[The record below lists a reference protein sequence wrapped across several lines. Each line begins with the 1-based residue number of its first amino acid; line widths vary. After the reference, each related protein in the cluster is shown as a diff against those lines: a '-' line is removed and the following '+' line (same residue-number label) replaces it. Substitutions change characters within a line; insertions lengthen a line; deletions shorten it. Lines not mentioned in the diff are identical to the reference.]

1 MKKLN
6 NYIVEAWSGV
16 KQQSLKSDIEAWCD
30 EMGIRNYTINSKGEI
45 DVDGDVYV
53 FGSNKKLKELPYKF
67 GSVTGYFNMGGTSL
81 TSCKNFPN
89 DVLKINISGCKKIKS
104 LEGIGDFY
112 ELHLGDNMIEDFY
125 PLNTIN
131 YTRFKDKQ
139 GVYGSELTKLKT
151 MDGLPKEMEFLKLT
165 NCPNLE
171 ILDYSILPKL
181 SKGLELRHN
190 HKITDTMS
198 HESNID
204 MVQLTNAVKLRAN
217 RITIY

>member
-1 MKKLN
+1 MKTLN
-6 NYIVEAWSGV
+6 NYITEAWSGV
-16 KQQSLKSDIEAWCD
+16 KSQSIKAEVEAWCQ
-30 EMGIRNYTINSKGEI
+30 EMGIRNYTINNKGEI
-45 DVDGDVYV
+45 DIDGDVYV
-53 FGSNKKLKELPYKF
+53 FDFNKKLKELPYKF
-67 GSVTGYFNMGGTSL
+67 GSVAGYFNMGGVGL

-89 DVLKINISGCKKIKS
+89 NALKINISGCKKIKS

-131 YTRFKDKQ
+131 YTRFKNKQ
-139 GVYGSELTKLKT
+139 CVYGNELTKLKT

-171 ILDYSILPKL
+171 ILDYSILPKI
-181 SKGLELRHN
+181 SKGLELRYN
-190 HKITDTMS
+190 PKLN
-198 HESNID
+198 NID
-204 MVQLTNAVKLRAN
+204 IAQLTNAVKLRLN

>member
-1 MKKLN
+1 MKTLN
-6 NYIVEAWSGV
+6 NYITEAWSGV
-16 KQQSLKSDIEAWCD
+16 KRQSIKAEVEAWCE

-45 DVDGDVYV
+45 DVDGDVYA
-53 FGSNKKLKELPYKF
+53 FDFDKKLKELPYKF
-67 GSVTGYFNMGGTSL
+67 GSVSGYFNMGGIGL

-89 DVLKINISGCKKIKS
+89 NVLKINISGCKKIKS

-131 YTRFKDKQ
+131 YTRFKNKQ
-139 GVYGSELTKLKT
+139 CVYGNELTKLKT

-171 ILDYSILPKL
+171 ILDYSILPKI
-181 SKGLELRHN
+181 SKGLELRYN
-190 HKITDTMS
+190 PKLN
-198 HESNID
+198 NID
-204 MVQLTNAVKLRAN
+204 IAQLTNAVKLRLN

>member
-1 MKKLN
+1 MKTLN
-6 NYIVEAWSGV
+6 NYITEAWSGV
-16 KQQSLKSDIEAWCD
+16 KRQSIKAEVEAWCQ
-30 EMGIRNYTINSKGEI
+30 EMGMQNYTINSQGEI

-53 FGSNKKLKELPYKF
+53 FGFNKKLKELPYKF
-67 GSVTGYFNMGGTSL
+67 GSVAGYFNMGGVGL

-89 DVLKINISGCKKIKS
+89 NALKINISGCKKIKS

-131 YTRFKDKQ
+131 YTRFKNKQ
-139 GVYGSELTKLKT
+139 CVYGNELTKLKT

-171 ILDYSILPKL
+171 ILDYSILPKI
-181 SKGLELRHN
+181 SKGLELRYN
-190 HKITDTMS
+190 PKLN
-198 HESNID
+198 NID
-204 MVQLTNAVKLRAN
+204 IAQLTNAVKLRLN

>member
-1 MKKLN
+1 MKNLN
-6 NYIVEAWSGV
+6 NYITEAWSSV
-16 KQQSLKSDIEAWCD
+16 KTQSLRVDIEAWC
-30 EMGIRNYTINSKGEI
+30 EGMGIRNYTINDKEEI

-53 FGSNKKLKELPYKF
+53 FGSYKNLKELPYKF

-89 DVLKINISGCKKIKS
+89 DALKINISGCTKIKS

-112 ELHLGDNMIEDFY
+112 ELHLRDNMIEDFY

-139 GVYGSELTKLKT
+139 GIYGDSLINLKT
-151 MDGLPKEMEFLKLT
+151 MDGLPKKIEFLKLT

-171 ILDYSILPKL
+171 ILDYSILPKI
-181 SKGLELRHN
+181 SKGLELRYN
-190 HKITDTMS
+190 HKITS
-198 HESNID
+198 SNID